1 MKKSILKAVFAF
13 ALVGMANLSMAN
25 NPCDIN
31 DPFYDPEDCANS
43 QNPTP
48 GGPPVINLATVPVDG
63 GASYLAIAG
72 IAYGVKRYRNRK
84 KK

>member
-1 MKKSILKAVFAF
+1 MKKSILKWVLGFAMLGL
-13 ALVGMANLSMAN
+13 ANITMATD
-25 NPCDIN
+25 PCLPG
-31 DPFYDPEDCANS
+31 PFFDPEDCANG

-48 GGPPVINLATVPVDG
+48 GGPPVVSTVPVDG